1 MLLLWW
7 NKETIKVDIYNIM
20 LLLWW
25 NKETIK
31 VDIYNIMLLLW
42 LFYKIREILM

>member
-7 NKETIKVDIYNIM
+7 NKETIKVDTYNIM

-31 VDIYNIMLLLW
+31 VDT
-42 LFYKIREILM
+42 